1 MASIKQVCGS
11 TFCIVTG
18 SMHIPFY
25 KLKSGEIVLMDSG
38 FPHEGDEIQAALE
51 AEGLRVRAI
60 LTSHVHYDHVGNH
73 TRFRTA
79 YGAEV
84 YMSAYDAGIAQTPLT
99 LQACFYANSVSEIEA
114 TYPYMVCRADHTLPA
129 ETGTVTIDEATFT
142 ILHLPG
148 HSHCHWGYVTP
159 DEVAYV
165 GDLLMGEADLEATSL
180 LFGQDWRETLRS
192 IDRLCTTDFRA
203 YILAHSDVAE
213 DVQTLAR
220 RNREAILG
228 QMEWVL
234 SFLKDWKSRQE
245 VTALMIRE
253 RCRRV
258 DKARVRMI
266 SRFAAAALNYLED
279 TGALEFQVED
289 GVLYYRKAQER
300 DA

>member
-1 MASIKQVCGS
+1 M
-11 TFCIVTG
+11 
-18 SMHIPFY
+18 
-25 KLKSGEIVLMDSG
+25 
-38 FPHEGDEIQAALE
+38 
-51 AEGLRVRAI
+51 
-60 LTSHVHYDHVGNH
+60 
-73 TRFRTA
+73 
-79 YGAEV
+79 
-84 YMSAYDAGIAQTPLT
+84 
-99 LQACFYANSVSEIEA
+99 
-114 TYPYMVCRADHTLPA
+114 
-129 ETGTVTIDEATFT
+129 
-142 ILHLPG
+142 
-148 HSHCHWGYVTP
+148 TP

-203 YILAHSDVAE
+203 YILAHSDVVE
-213 DVQTLAR
+213 DVQALAR

-253 RCRRV
+253 RCRRA

-279 TGALEFQVED
+279 TGALEFRVED
-289 GVLYYRKAQER
+289 GALYYRKAQER